1 MFGVNLE
8 FTKRKLQNVS
18 ALFSRSTCKRFPPCL
33 RRPARRTSSLADESA
48 CPPQGFW
55 RRGFAQAGLR
65 FSQPTYPLLGR
76 FFATLRLLFPFQS
89 VAANE
94 GSRMQRRRHGRI
106 RGSRSHRPNRPKF
119 YKTVCSSC
127 GKEVI
132 LQVPPLEGKKLMC
145 LECFK
150 K

>member
-1 MFGVNLE
+1 LKNFRGVGGPQGL
-8 FTKRKLQNVS
+8 KR
-18 ALFSRSTCKRFPPCL
+18 CPPCL
-33 RRPARRTSSLADESA
+33 HRPARRTCLRRNASCRQASSLAGKSA

-65 FSQPTYPLLGR
+65 FFQPTYPLLGR
-76 FFATLRLLFPFQS
+76 LFTVLKLPSPFRS
-89 VAANE
+89 VAVNE

-106 RGSRSHRPNRPKF
+106 RGSKSHRPNRPKF

>member
-1 MFGVNLE
+1 MVFFIIFGVNLE
-8 FTKRKLQNVS
+8 FTKRKLQNVL
-18 ALFSRSTCKRFPPCL
+18 ALFSRSTCKRFPACL
-33 RRPARRTSSLADESA
+33 RRPARRTSSLAGES
-48 CPPQGFW
+48 
-55 RRGFAQAGLR
+55 GFAQAGLR
-65 FSQPTYPLLGR
+65 FFQPTYPLLGR